1 MPKNHG
7 ENHENC
13 WRDCDRHPN
22 LECFV
27 FDCADKPEAEYECE
41 GVNA

>member
-1 MPKNHG
+1 MSYKHG

-13 WRDCDRHPN
+13 WRDCDRHEA

-27 FDCADKPEAEYECE
+27 FDCPDKSQAEYDCE
-41 GVNA
+41 VAV

>member
-1 MPKNHG
+1 VSYQHG

-13 WRDCDRHPN
+13 WRDCDRHKD

-27 FDCADKPEAEYECE
+27 FDCPDKSKSEYDCEEA
-41 GVNA
+41 VA